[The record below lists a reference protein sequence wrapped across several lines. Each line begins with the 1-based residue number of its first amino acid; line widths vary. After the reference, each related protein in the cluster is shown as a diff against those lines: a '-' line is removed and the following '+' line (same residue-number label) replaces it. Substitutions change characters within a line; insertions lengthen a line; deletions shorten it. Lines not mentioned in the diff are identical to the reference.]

1 MAKILIVE
9 DDRLL
14 SDAYRLI
21 LKKHGHDV
29 VVAFNGKEG
38 LEKAESH
45 KPAIILLDLLM
56 PEMDGIE
63 FLENYRPKTKHPGV
77 AVVILSNLGDEKKV
91 EKAMEFGAY
100 KYIVK
105 AHAKPDELSMIVNH
119 LVDRDLAKQKSNK

>member
-14 SDAYRLI
+14 SDAYKLI
-21 LKKHGHDV
+21 LEKHGHDV
-29 VVAFNGKEG
+29 VTAFNGKEG
-38 LEKAESH
+38 LEQVKKH
-45 KPAIILLDLLM
+45 KPKIILLDLLM

-63 FLENYRPKTKHPGV
+63 FLTVFDPKNKHPEV
-77 AVVILSNLGDEKKV
+77 AVVILSNLGDEKRV
-91 EKAMEFGAY
+91 EKAMELGAY

-119 LVDRDLAKQKSNK
+119 LIDKDLSRTH